1 MKFAMA
7 IMSGFMRRAAIK
19 WIDVYVM
26 GVYFYVLLRN
36 FLEGFKKDQI
46 RNFLEFEYDDNVYYK
61 YYEVIESTRTNVGTR
76 KLPLMKNVTQCF
88 RAN

>member
-1 MKFAMA
+1 MKFAMG
-7 IMSGFMRRAAIK
+7 IMPGFMRRVEIK
-19 WIDVYVM
+19 GIKGYIM

-36 FLEGFKKDQI
+36 FLEGLRKDQMQK
-46 RNFLEFEYDDNVYYK
+46 FLKFGHDNNVNYK

-76 KLPLMKNVTQCF
+76 KLFLMKNVTQCF